1 MMGEAAEKLGLGSLL
16 QDIGGAMPGIDEA
29 MSFAEV
35 LKLVVSMEFSV
46 VVFDTAP
53 IGHNL
58 RFLSFPD
65 ILEKSLGKME
75 AMKNQF
81 GGMFKQFSSMM
92 GMDGAEGTMV
102 RCLSFWKRSTQADR
116 RMTR

>member
-29 MSFAEV
+29 M
-35 LKLVVSMEFSV
+35 EFSV

-53 IGHNL
+53 IEHNL

-102 RCLSFWKRSTQADR
+102 RCLCSWYRSTQADR